1 MRSGKFLVA
10 AAAVVM
16 LAGAGCLL
24 TSGQILISFDD
35 FTNPFT
41 VNMTMD
47 VHRQAVD
54 LNTIGDY
61 NDHKD
66 KLESLADIALLGQ
79 ITNNSTTAV
88 DVEAYFTETA
98 TMFTTAAQVR
108 SAAKKLWGAFA
119 LAPSETKTIGWD
131 ESAGLI
137 DDAGRDA
144 LIADIQGDGVFT
156 IYVIAATGTYNF
168 TVNNPVLVLVLDAG
182 V

>member
-24 TSGQILISFDD
+24 TSGQILISFDL
-35 FTNPFT
+35 TNPVT
-41 VNMTMD
+41 VTNTSQL
-47 VHRQAVD
+47 HRQEVD
-54 LNTIGDY
+54 LNSIGDY

-79 ITNNSTTAV
+79 ITNNSATAV
-88 DVEAYFTETA
+88 DVEAFFTETA

-108 SAAKKLWGAFA
+108 SSAKKLWGAFA

-144 LIADIQGDGVFT
+144 LIAEIQGDGVFT
-156 IYVIAATGTYNF
+156 VYLLGPTGTFSF